1 MNAPNCGTPISFD
14 ALVDYW
20 FDELAANEEERV
32 EEHLLGCTVCS
43 RRLGSLVTLGAGI
56 RAAFRNGAVGA
67 VISPALLDAMKRDG
81 LRMREYPV
89 GPGGSVNC
97 TISAADDAVVS
108 RLRVNLAGASR
119 IDLELQSELGAG
131 RLTDIPFEPSADEV
145 LYCPPAAHLKQAP
158 AYVQRIRLIAVD
170 ESGERAIG
178 DYAFVHTP
186 G

>member
-1 MNAPNCGTPISFD
+1 MSAPGCSTPISFD

-32 EEHLLGCTVCS
+32 EEHLLGCAVCS
-43 RRLGSLVTLGAGI
+43 RRLASLVTLGAGI
-56 RAAFRNGAVGA
+56 RAAFRSGAVGA
-67 VISPALLDAMKRDG
+67 VISPALLDQMKREG
-81 LRMREYPV
+81 LRLREYPV

-119 IDLELQSELGAG
+119 IDLELLSELGAG
-131 RLTDIPFEPSADEV
+131 RLADIPFESSANEV
-145 LYCPPAAHLKQAP
+145 LFCPPAARLKQAP
-158 AYVQRIRLIAVD
+158 AFVQRIRLLAVD
-170 ESGERAIG
+170 ESGERALG
-178 DYAFVHTP
+178 DYTFVHTP

>member
-1 MNAPNCGTPISFD
+1 MSAPSCSTPISDD

-20 FDELAANEEERV
+20 FDELAANEAERV
-32 EEHLLGCTVCS
+32 EEHLLGCAVCS
-43 RRLGSLVTLGAGI
+43 RRLDRLVTLGAGI

-67 VISPALLDAMKRDG
+67 VISPALLDLMKRDG
-81 LRMREYPV
+81 LRFREYPV
-89 GPGGSVNC
+89 GPGESVNC

-119 IDLELQSELGAG
+119 IDLELQSELGAA

-145 LYCPPAAHLKQAP
+145 LFCPPAAHLKQAP

-178 DYAFVHTP
+178 DYTFVHTP

>member
-1 MNAPNCGTPISFD
+1 MSAPGCSTPISFD

-20 FDELAANEEERV
+20 VDELATNEEERV
-32 EEHLLGCTVCS
+32 EEHLLGCAVCN
-43 RRLGSLVTLGAGI
+43 RRLASLVTLGAGI
-56 RAAFRNGAVGA
+56 RAAFRSGAVGV
-67 VISPALLDAMKRDG
+67 VISPALLDEMKLEG
-81 LRMREYPV
+81 LRLREYPV

-108 RLRVNLAGASR
+108 RLRANLAGASR
-119 IDLELQSELGAG
+119 IDLELLSELGAG

-145 LYCPPAAHLKQAP
+145 LFCPPAARLKQAP
-158 AYVQRIRLIAVD
+158 AFVQRVRLLAVD

-178 DYAFVHTP
+178 DYTFVHTP

>member
-1 MNAPNCGTPISFD
+1 MSAPGCSTPISDD

-20 FDELAANEEERV
+20 FDELAANEEERI
-32 EEHLLGCTVCS
+32 EEHLLGCAVCS
-43 RRLGSLVTLGAGI
+43 RRLDRLVTLGAGI

-67 VISPALLDAMKRDG
+67 VISPALLDLMKRDG
-81 LRMREYPV
+81 LRFREYPV
-89 GPGGSVNC
+89 GPGESVNC

-119 IDLELQSELGAG
+119 IDLELQSELGAA

-145 LYCPPAAHLKQAP
+145 LFCPPAAHLKQAP

-178 DYAFVHTP
+178 DYTFVHTP

>member
-1 MNAPNCGTPISFD
+1 MSAPGCSAPISFD

-32 EEHLLGCTVCS
+32 EEHLLGCAVCS

-67 VISPALLDAMKRDG
+67 VISPALLDEMKREG
-81 LRMREYPV
+81 LRLREYPV

-108 RLRVNLAGASR
+108 RLQVNLAGASR
-119 IDLELQSELGAG
+119 IDLELLSELGAG

-145 LYCPPAAHLKQAP
+145 LFCPPAARLKQAP
-158 AYVQRIRLIAVD
+158 AFVQRIRLLAVD
-170 ESGERAIG
+170 ETGERALG
-178 DYAFVHTP
+178 DYTFVHTP